1 VDDDR
6 LERMTALLREIR
18 RRLSQEPA
26 LPYDQ
31 WELQLYAY
39 DEALVTTADL
49 LDVPV
54 PLAAREEMGPA
65 ERAAIEQGLADA
77 GLDIWSET

>member
-6 LERMTALLREIR
+6 LERMATLLREIR
-18 RRLSQEPA
+18 ERLTQEPG
-26 LPYDQ
+26 LPFDQ
-31 WELQLYAY
+31 WEVQLYAY
-39 DEALVTTADL
+39 DEALVATADL

-54 PLAAREEMGPA
+54 PQAARDEMGPA
-65 ERAAIEQGLADA
+65 DRAAIEQALADA